1 MYLQSLEIQ
10 GFKSFANRTL
20 IEFHRGV
27 TAIVGPNGCGKSNV
41 LDAIRWVLGEQSA
54 KALRGGEMAD
64 VIFSGTDSRQAVGMA
79 EVSMTFAECE
89 AELGLD
95 YHEVRI
101 TRRVFR
107 DGRSEYLLNK
117 TPCRLRDIHLLF
129 MDTGIGRSAYS
140 IMEQGKID
148 QILSSRPEE
157 RRAIFEEAAGITKY
171 KSQKKEAL
179 RKLEFTEANLLRL
192 NDVMREVKRQI
203 GSLQRQ
209 AGKARR
215 YQSLLS
221 ELRILDTHLSRKRQD
236 ALQKEILAI
245 DEALIGLA
253 DHQQSTESHLTQLE
267 NGLTAKK
274 VELAE
279 METRIA
285 DARQRVQDL
294 KNDIAN
300 GESRIGFNRERIV
313 EFVSLAERYQ
323 TDLAAGEEKLRTQES
338 QIADTDLQLE
348 EASALLTTEEAA
360 LASHAD
366 AVTKL
371 RDRRV
376 AAETALR
383 QSDTT
388 LSQSEGRSNAL
399 RTELANLTGQHQ
411 GTEARTA
418 ALTQELTAATTRR
431 DEFSTQIGQSRETL
445 QSTQTRLSEA
455 REAQRELE
463 ERLKTAQSDLTQM
476 EKELTAAQR
485 SVAENDSRLGV
496 LRQLNEE
503 GAGLGAG
510 TQAVLRGPNKAAILG
525 SLASQIETE
534 PEFITAIET
543 ALGAQLQTILLKE
556 ISLAAAI
563 FETLVLKKQGRAA
576 LFPVELQ
583 SNGGHEQQ
591 FLPDGALAWALDKV
605 KVDAPAQPLVRQ
617 LLGKTLLV
625 SDLESALKLRSLLP
639 DHTFAALDGTIITAD
654 GVIQG
659 GQTSDA
665 ANSVLARKNQIAA
678 LQKALTSARETL
690 AAAEKKRSAAQ
701 ETLESLRTELQN
713 RRDLVQEA
721 HLAVSSAQSLL
732 ANLERDL
739 RDSENRVRTLEWERD
754 NLAKRHA
761 TATASIEQ
769 TTLQLAEL
777 GALISGHQ
785 EKRSELQSNLD
796 QARDEENRLG
806 ETLSEVRIRVATER
820 QRAENLRRQRQ
831 PMAARLTELRDLIG
845 QRKNDIQAYRERTI
859 TLENEIEG
867 ITSRVATSR
876 DGLGSAEKVAAELQ
890 EERKE
895 LIRVTGESETSLRE
909 ARKRLFQF
917 QEERGQRE
925 IRKTQIGLKLES
937 IFEHIQRR
945 YQMDL
950 ASFTPDTYAFNVAV
964 RDMKTKSSAKA
975 VASDSA
981 NPLADHGATPL
992 DSANPSAHPGATPLD
1007 SANPSTDPGATPL
1020 DSANPSAHPG
1030 AIPLDSANPPA
1041 DPSATPLDSANPSA
1055 DPGAMTLSL
1064 SESNEDWTF
1073 VERAVAELTERVD
1086 AIGPV
1091 NLEAIQEFDELE
1103 ERGKFLDE
1111 QNNDLVRSKAELLD
1125 AISKINHTT
1134 KQLFADT
1141 FEQIRV
1147 NFQEMF
1153 MELFGGGKANLLLT
1167 DDSDPLESGIEI
1179 VAKPPGKQLSS
1190 ITLLSGGEKT
1200 MTAVA
1205 LLFSIYMV
1213 KPSPFCVLDEMDA
1226 PLDES
1231 NINRFIK
1238 ILDRFVAQS
1247 QFVVIT
1253 HNKRT
1258 IAKADVLYG
1267 VTMEEQG
1274 VSKLVG
1280 VKLTRRED
1288 SKGGHELEGSNPP
1301 SIAESFGK
1309 SGDLHSETTTG

>member
-1 MYLQSLEIQ
+1 M
-10 GFKSFANRTL
+10 
-20 IEFHRGV
+20 
-27 TAIVGPNGCGKSNV
+27 
-41 LDAIRWVLGEQSA
+41 
-54 KALRGGEMAD
+54 
-64 VIFSGTDSRQAVGMA
+64 
-79 EVSMTFAECE
+79 
-89 AELGLD
+89 
-95 YHEVRI
+95 
-101 TRRVFR
+101 
-107 DGRSEYLLNK
+107 
-117 TPCRLRDIHLLF
+117 
-129 MDTGIGRSAYS
+129 
-140 IMEQGKID
+140 
-148 QILSSRPEE
+148 
-157 RRAIFEEAAGITKY
+157 
-171 KSQKKEAL
+171 
-179 RKLEFTEANLLRL
+179 
-192 NDVMREVKRQI
+192 
-203 GSLQRQ
+203 
-209 AGKARR
+209 
-215 YQSLLS
+215 
-221 ELRILDTHLSRKRQD
+221 
-236 ALQKEILAI
+236 
-245 DEALIGLA
+245 
-253 DHQQSTESHLTQLE
+253 
-267 NGLTAKK
+267 
-274 VELAE
+274 
-279 METRIA
+279 
-285 DARQRVQDL
+285 
-294 KNDIAN
+294 
-300 GESRIGFNRERIV
+300 
-313 EFVSLAERYQ
+313 
-323 TDLAAGEEKLRTQES
+323 
-338 QIADTDLQLE
+338 
-348 EASALLTTEEAA
+348 
-360 LASHAD
+360 
-366 AVTKL
+366 
-371 RDRRV
+371 
-376 AAETALR
+376 
-383 QSDTT
+383 
-388 LSQSEGRSNAL
+388 
-399 RTELANLTGQHQ
+399 
-411 GTEARTA
+411 
-418 ALTQELTAATTRR
+418 
-431 DEFSTQIGQSRETL
+431 
-445 QSTQTRLSEA
+445 
-455 REAQRELE
+455 
-463 ERLKTAQSDLTQM
+463 
-476 EKELTAAQR
+476 
-485 SVAENDSRLGV
+485 
-496 LRQLNEE
+496 
-503 GAGLGAG
+503 
-510 TQAVLRGPNKAAILG
+510 
-525 SLASQIETE
+525 
-534 PEFITAIET
+534 
-543 ALGAQLQTILLKE
+543 
-556 ISLAAAI
+556 
-563 FETLVLKKQGRAA
+563 LKKQGRAA

-665 ANSVLARKNQIAA
+665 ANSVLARKNQISA
-678 LQKALTSARETL
+678 LQKTLTSARETL
-690 AAAEKKRSAAQ
+690 AAAEKKRSIAQ
-701 ETLESLRTELQN
+701 STLDSLRTELQN

-777 GALISGHQ
+777 AALISGHQ

-831 PMAARLTELRDLIG
+831 PMAARLTELRDLIA

-867 ITSRVATSR
+867 ITSRVATNKN
-876 DGLGSAEKVAAELQ
+876 GLGSAEKVAAELQ

-895 LIRVTGESETSLRE
+895 LIRVTAESETSLRE

-964 RDMKTKSSAKA
+964 RDLKAKKAAESASSRRGTVPEGENDIPEGEKDAPEGQKDDPEGHGD
-975 VASDSA
+975 V
-981 NPLADHGATPL
+981 PQADGDVPGVGK
-992 DSANPSAHPGATPLD
+992 DVPSAHQDIPEGGGDVLNAQKDVPDAEKDVPD
-1007 SANPSTDPGATPL
+1007 SQKDVPR
-1020 DSANPSAHPG
+1020 SAYKTA
-1030 AIPLDSANPPA
+1030 AE
-1041 DPSATPLDSANPSA
+1041 
-1055 DPGAMTLSL
+1055 

-1309 SGDLHSETTTG
+1309 SGDLHSETTAG

>member
-64 VIFSGTDSRQAVGMA
+64 VIFSGTDSRAAVGMA

-192 NDVMREVKRQI
+192 TDVMREVKRQI

-215 YQSLLS
+215 YQALLG
-221 ELRILDTHLSRKRQD
+221 ELRILDTHLSRKRRD
-236 ALQKEILAI
+236 DLQKETLEI
-245 DEALIGLA
+245 ESALISLA
-253 DHQQSTESHLTQLE
+253 DNQQSTENHLSSLE
-267 NGLTAKK
+267 SGFTEKK
-274 VELAE
+274 LELST

-313 EFVSLAERYQ
+313 EFGSLAERYQ
-323 TDLAAGEEKLRTQES
+323 ADLAAGEEKLLTQES
-338 QIADTDLQLE
+338 QIADTDLQLA
-348 EASALLTTEEAA
+348 EASKLLAEEEKS
-360 LASHAD
+360 LSTHAESV
-366 AVTKL
+366 AKL
-371 RDRRV
+371 RERRV
-376 AAETALR
+376 TAENALR

-399 RTELANLTGQHQ
+399 RTELANITGQHQ
-411 GTEARTA
+411 GTEARIA
-418 ALTQELTAATTRR
+418 ALVQELTTATARR
-431 DEFSTQIGQSRETL
+431 DELSAQIITSRETL
-445 QSTQTRLSEA
+445 TSAQARLSEA
-455 REAQRELE
+455 REAQRQLE
-463 ERLKTAQSDLTQM
+463 ERLKTAQSELSNA
-476 EKELTAAQR
+476 EKDLTAAQR
-485 SVAENDSRLGV
+485 VVAENDSRLNV

-510 TQAVLRGPNKAAILG
+510 TQAVLKGPNKAAILG
-525 SLASQIETE
+525 SLASQIEAE

-556 ISLAAAI
+556 IVLAQTI
-563 FETLVLKKQGRAA
+563 FDTLIQKKQGRAA
-576 LFPVELQ
+576 LAPIELI
-583 SNGGHEQQ
+583 STLEHDRH
-591 FLPDGALAWALDKV
+591 FLPDGAIAWALDKV
-605 KVDAPAQPLVRQ
+605 KVDSAAAPFVRQ
-617 LLGKTLLV
+617 LLGKTLIV
-625 SDLESALKLRSLLP
+625 ADLDAALKLRPTHL
-639 DHTFAALDGTIITAD
+639 DHTFATLEGTILSSD

-659 GQTSDA
+659 GQTTDA
-665 ANSVLARKNQIAA
+665 ANSVLARKNQISA
-678 LQKALTSARETL
+678 LEKTVSIAREALVL
-690 AAAEKKRSAAQ
+690 AENKRAATH
-701 ETLESLRTELQN
+701 ETLETGRTELQT
-713 RRDLVQEA
+713 RRDLVQES
-721 HLAVSSAQSLL
+721 HLASSSAQSQL

-739 RDSENRVRTLEWERD
+739 RDSENKVRTFEWERD
-754 NLAKRHA
+754 NLAKRAA
-761 TATASIEQ
+761 TATATIEQ
-769 TTLQLAEL
+769 TTLQLTEL
-777 GALISGHQ
+777 ANLIGSHQ
-785 EKRSELQSNLD
+785 TKRGQLQAD
-796 QARDEENRLG
+796 VDAAREEENRLS
-806 ETLSEVRIRVATER
+806 ETLGEARIRVATER
-820 QRAENLRRQRQ
+820 QRADNLQRQRQ
-831 PMAARLTELRDLIG
+831 PMSARLIELRDLIA
-845 QRKNDIQAYRERTI
+845 QRKNDIGAYRERTV
-859 TLENEIEG
+859 TLETEITG
-867 ITSRVATSR
+867 ISGRVVTSKS
-876 DGLGSAEKVAAELQ
+876 GLGSAEMVVGELQ
-890 EERKE
+890 EERNG
-895 LIRVTGESETSLRE
+895 LIRVIGESETNLRD
-909 ARKRLFQF
+909 ARKRLFSF
-917 QEERGQRE
+917 QEERGKRE
-925 IRKTQIGLKLES
+925 IRKTQIGLKMES
-937 IFEHIQRR
+937 IQEHIQRR
-945 YQMDL
+945 YQLDL
-950 ASFTPDTYAFNVAV
+950 EHFAADTYAFNVAV
-964 RDMKTKSSAKA
+964 RDLRKKKENLATEDTEDTEIRKEVSSIINSEDEITET
-975 VASDSA
+975 VAADLPNSVSPVSSVAENSD
-981 NPLADHGATPL
+981 
-992 DSANPSAHPGATPLD
+992 
-1007 SANPSTDPGATPL
+1007 
-1020 DSANPSAHPG
+1020 
-1030 AIPLDSANPPA
+1030 
-1041 DPSATPLDSANPSA
+1041 
-1055 DPGAMTLSL
+1055 
-1064 SESNEDWTF
+1064 DWSF

-1111 QNNDLVRSKAELLD
+1111 QNNDLVNAKAELLD
-1125 AISKINHTT
+1125 AIAKINHTT

-1153 MELFGGGKANLLLT
+1153 SELFGGGKANLLLI

-1288 SKGGHELEGSNPP
+1288 STGGHELEGSNSP

-1309 SGDLHSETTTG
+1309 SGNLHSETNLG

>member
-41 LDAIRWVLGEQSA
+41 LDSIRWVLGEQSA

-64 VIFSGTDSRQAVGMA
+64 VIFSGTDSRAAVGMA

-192 NDVMREVKRQI
+192 TDVMREVKRQI

-215 YQSLLS
+215 YQSLLG
-221 ELRILDTHLSRKRQD
+221 ELRVLDTHLSRKRHD
-236 ALQKEILAI
+236 DLQKEIAEI
-245 DEALIGLA
+245 DSSLIRITE
-253 DHQQSTESHLTQLE
+253 DQQSTESHVTQLE

-274 VELAE
+274 MELAE

-285 DARQRVQDL
+285 DARQRVQDV

-313 EFVSLAERYQ
+313 EFATLAERYQ

-348 EASALLTTEEAA
+348 EASTLLQTEETA

-371 RDRRV
+371 RDKRV

-418 ALTQELTAATTRR
+418 ALVQELTVATTRR
-431 DEFSTQIGQSRETL
+431 DELSGQIATARETL
-445 QSTQTRLSEA
+445 QSAQTRLSEA
-455 REAQRELE
+455 RETQRQLE
-463 ERLKTAQSDLTQM
+463 ERLKTAQSDLTQT

-485 SVAENDSRLGV
+485 AVAENDSRLSV

-510 TQAVLRGPNKAAILG
+510 TQAVLKGPNKAAILG

-556 ISLAAAI
+556 IALAPAI
-563 FETLVLKKQGRAA
+563 FETLVQKKQGRAA
-576 LFPVELQ
+576 LAPVELQ
-583 SNGGHEQQ
+583 SNGGHEQH

-625 SDLESALKLRSLLP
+625 TDLDAALKLRVSHP
-639 DHTFAALDGTIITAD
+639 DHTFAALDGTILSAD

-665 ANSVLARKNQIAA
+665 ANSVLARKNQITA
-678 LQKALTSARETL
+678 LQKTL
-690 AAAEKKRSAAQ
+690 AAARDTLAEAEKKRSKSSEML
-701 ETLESLRTELQN
+701 ETLRTDLQT

-721 HLAVSSAQSLL
+721 HLAGSSAQSQL

-739 RDSENRVRTLEWERD
+739 RDSENKVRTLEWERD
-754 NLAKRHA
+754 NLAKRAA

-769 TTLQLAEL
+769 TTLQLGEL
-777 GALISGHQ
+777 AALISSHQ
-785 EKRSELQSNLD
+785 EKRSQLQSDVD
-796 QARDEENRLG
+796 QARDEENRLS
-806 ETLSEVRIRVATER
+806 ETLSEARIRVATER

-831 PMAARLTELRDLIG
+831 PMAARLTELRELIA
-845 QRKNDIQAYRERTI
+845 QRKNDIQAYRERSV
-859 TLENEIEG
+859 TLETEITG
-867 ITSRVATSR
+867 IANRVAASK
-876 DGLGSAEKVAAELQ
+876 DGLGSAEKVAGELQ

-895 LIRVTGESETSLRE
+895 LIRVTGESETSLRD

-917 QEERGQRE
+917 QEERGQKE

-964 RDMKTKSSAKA
+964 RDWKAKSATKS
-975 VASDSA
+975 ASSDV
-981 NPLADHGATPL
+981 L
-992 DSANPSAHPGATPLD
+992 
-1007 SANPSTDPGATPL
+1007 
-1020 DSANPSAHPG
+1020 
-1030 AIPLDSANPPA
+1030 
-1041 DPSATPLDSANPSA
+1041 NPSA
-1055 DPGAMTLSL
+1055 DPGTHVSDVPNPSADPGTHASDVPNPLAEANAFISKA
-1064 SESNEDWTF
+1064 SESTEDWGF
-1073 VERAVAELTERVD
+1073 VERSVAELTERVD

-1125 AISKINHTT
+1125 AIAKINHTT

-1153 MELFGGGKANLLLT
+1153 TELFGGGKANLLLS

-1238 ILDRFVAQS
+1238 ILDRFVGQS

-1288 SKGGHELEGSNPP
+1288 SQPGHELPGSNDPQTP

-1309 SGDLHSETTTG
+1309 SGNLHSESAE

>member
-41 LDAIRWVLGEQSA
+41 LDSIRWVLGEQSA

-64 VIFSGTDSRQAVGMA
+64 VIFSGTDSRAAVGMA

-192 NDVMREVKRQI
+192 TDVMREVKRQI

-215 YQSLLS
+215 YQSLLG
-221 ELRILDTHLSRKRQD
+221 ELRILDTHLSRKRHD
-236 ALQKEILAI
+236 DLQKEILEI
-245 DEALIGLA
+245 DSALTQIT
-253 DHQQSTESHLTQLE
+253 DNQQSTESHVTQLE

-274 VELAE
+274 MELAE

-313 EFVSLAERYQ
+313 EFGTLAERYQ
-323 TDLAAGEEKLRTQES
+323 TDLAAGEEKLLTQES
-338 QIADTDLQLE
+338 QIADTDQQLE
-348 EASALLTTEEAA
+348 EASSLLTTEEAA
-360 LASHAD
+360 LASHSD

-371 RDRRV
+371 RDKRV

-418 ALTQELTAATTRR
+418 ALTQELTTATTRR
-431 DEFSTQIGQSRETL
+431 DELAGQIATARETL
-445 QSTQTRLSEA
+445 QSAQTRLSEA
-455 REAQRELE
+455 REQQRQLE
-463 ERLKTAQSDLTQM
+463 ERLKTAQSDLSQM

-485 SVAENDSRLGV
+485 AVAENDSRLSV

-510 TQAVLRGPNKAAILG
+510 TQAVLKGPNKAAILG

-556 ISLAAAI
+556 SMVVPQI
-563 FETLVLKKQGRAA
+563 FETLVQKKQGRAA
-576 LFPVELQ
+576 LAPVELQ
-583 SNGGHEQQ
+583 SNGGHEQH
-591 FLPDGALAWALDKV
+591 FLPEGALAWALDKV

-625 SDLESALKLRSLLP
+625 ADLDAALKLRASHP
-639 DHTFAALDGTIITAD
+639 DHTFAALDGTILSAD

-665 ANSVLARKNQIAA
+665 ANSVLARKNQITA
-678 LQKALTSARETL
+678 LQKTLEAARETL
-690 AAAEKKRSAAQ
+690 AAAEKRRSSSNEML
-701 ETLESLRTELQN
+701 ETLRTDLQS

-721 HLAVSSAQSLL
+721 HLAGSSAQSQL

-739 RDSENRVRTLEWERD
+739 RDSENKVRTLEWERD
-754 NLAKRHA
+754 SLAKRAA

-777 GALISGHQ
+777 AALISSHQ
-785 EKRSELQSNLD
+785 DKRSELQSTLD
-796 QARDEENRLG
+796 QARDEENRLS
-806 ETLSEVRIRVATER
+806 ETLSEARIRVATER

-831 PMAARLTELRDLIG
+831 PMAARLTELRELIA

-859 TLENEIEG
+859 TLEKEIEG

-876 DGLGSAEKVAAELQ
+876 DGLGSAEKVAGELQ

-917 QEERGQRE
+917 QEERGQKE

-950 ASFTPDTYAFNVAV
+950 ASFTPDTYGFNVAV
-964 RDMKTKSSAKA
+964 RDLKARAASKSAVSDHSNPSAEPGTH
-975 VASDSA
+975 VSDLA
-981 NPLADHGATPL
+981 NPLADSGTYVSDL
-992 DSANPSAHPGATPLD
+992 
-1007 SANPSTDPGATPL
+1007 
-1020 DSANPSAHPG
+1020 
-1030 AIPLDSANPPA
+1030 
-1041 DPSATPLDSANPSA
+1041 ANPSA
-1055 DPGAMTLSL
+1055 DPGTYVSDPANPSANPGTRVSDLPNPLADAGTSAFEGPNPSAEASTSVSKA
-1064 SESNEDWTF
+1064 SENGEDWAF

-1125 AISKINHTT
+1125 AIAKINHTT

-1153 MELFGGGKANLLLT
+1153 TELFGGGKANLLLT

-1288 SKGGHELEGSNPP
+1288 SVGGHELEGANPP

-1309 SGDLHSETTTG
+1309 SGNLHSESPGS